1 MNGGSTSNLTPP
13 HKQLPRMILLIH
25 ESTLNARLLNNSALS
40 LKCGNAINVLRIR
53 RGIRRR
59 RAPIE
64 ESQDRENCVR
74 RPMFYR
80 PADKFSTDAACAD
93 APAHRPM
100 RNLAQCCNRLR
111 LESA

>member
-1 MNGGSTSNLTPP
+1 MADQLQTERRHTDNSRECFCSSTN
-13 HKQLPRMILLIH
+13 QLSTLDFSTTQRRASCIETRSMILD
-25 ESTLNARLLNNSALS
+25 
-40 LKCGNAINVLRIR
+40 IR
-53 RGIRRR
+53 QGIRRR

-80 PADKFSTDAACAD
+80 PADKFSTDAACAY

-100 RNLAQCCNRLR
+100 RNLAQCCNRL
-111 LESA
+111 